1 MKKNGLTFISVIPSD
16 QLQSGVW
23 NPYSYRYAQEGEC
36 SLSDFAEIE
45 KVNGKKIDIKY
56 FVFAPIEYKHIHK
69 GDLLN
74 FALEDKSDIL
84 KGKFLFV
91 ETDSL
96 LFGTMRAYLGN
107 TCVTP
112 FGDWI
117 GKPGNITYAVN
128 SEFVKI
134 RPFDKCNYFWWAYVK
149 SPFFLREMPTGSGGT
164 RPRVS
169 PELIGNIRVNVPD
182 EGKRSEID
190 KEIKLLAKQSWSNY
204 MQSKKIFGNLRT
216 LRQAQGTEIL

>member
-23 NPYSYRYAQEGEC
+23 NPYRYKYAQEGEYST
-36 SLSDFAEIE
+36 SLSDFAKIE
-45 KVNGKKIDIKY
+45 KVNGKKMDIKY
-56 FVFAPIEYKHIHK
+56 FVFAPIEYKHIPK

-74 FALEDKSDIL
+74 FALEEKSDIL
-84 KGKFLFV
+84 KGKFPFV
-91 ETDSL
+91 ETDIL

-112 FGDWI
+112 SGDWI
-117 GKPGNITYAVN
+117 GRNTTIKYAVN

-134 RPFDKCNYFWWAYVK
+134 RPFDNCNYFWWAYVK
-149 SPFFLREMPTGSGGT
+149 SPSFLREIPTGSGGT

-169 PELIGNIRVNVPD
+169 PELLGDIRVNVPD
-182 EGKRSEID
+182 EDKRFEID
-190 KEIKLLAKQSWSNY
+190 NEIKMLAKQSWSNY
-204 MQSKKIFGNLRT
+204 MQNKKIFENLRT
-216 LRQAQGTEIL
+216 EYAG